1 MWSRSKVLMGRRVR
15 GSLVGLPRMVRSQR
29 IRALPFLSLNAQR
42 SLLKKQAQSLNA
54 NGAR

>member
-1 MWSRSKVLMGRRVR
+1 
-15 GSLVGLPRMVRSQR
+15 MVRSQR